1 MLTFLDSLLPGP
13 RLPSPPSPQLSWT
26 TRVPSLP
33 TMHENWIGPWATACS
48 DLSRNPPSL
57 QTGSSFGQGTLG
69 GLAPGLHFQLNQA
82 DSLLP
87 APSPPPPQAAGRPWL
102 VAASLQLS
110 SVFRTFSSV
119 RISNLSISLQ
129 GIPSGSLTQVCLQR
143 PLFSHDHTHRSRD
156 RT

>member
-87 APSPPPPQAAGRPWL
+87 APSPPAPPGCRQALACGR
-102 VAASLQLS
+102 
-110 SVFRTFSSV
+110 
-119 RISNLSISLQ
+119 
-129 GIPSGSLTQVCLQR
+129 IPSAFLCVQDLLLCSHLKSLHLLTRDPFRILNSSMSAKTFILTRSHSQVQR
-143 PLFSHDHTHRSRD
+143 
-156 RT
+156 